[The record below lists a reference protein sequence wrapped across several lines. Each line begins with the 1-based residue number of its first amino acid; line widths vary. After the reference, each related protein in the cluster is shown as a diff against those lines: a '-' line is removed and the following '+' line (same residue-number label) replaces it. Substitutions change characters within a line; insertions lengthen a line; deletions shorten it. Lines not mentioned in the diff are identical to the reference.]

1 MEAGETTQQSR
12 PAVMSELFNLQGVE
26 RLVVPSHPT
35 TKTYIPFG
43 IEGTLVIISPYG
55 EILRMAQHVVEKDP
69 RIICLTSPTMQGYQR
84 DLRFVGYKLHQQ
96 AQNRMTGFG
105 LRLMSASGVKK
116 PSVETRLEWLNGRWP
131 CIYYEADGLT
141 ISVIFTVERGLLS
154 QQYVIAN
161 SSEKAIDIR
170 FDLQIGDCD
179 VNTLYIND
187 TQVCTISEWVLLHS
201 FPLRICNTSMRNIS
215 TLPHHVRCLIT

>member
-12 PAVMSELFNLQGVE
+12 PAVMSELFNLEGVE

-55 EILRMAQHVVEKDP
+55 EILRMSQHVVEKDP
-69 RIICLTSPTMQGYQR
+69 RIICLTSPTLQNFRR
-84 DLRFVGYKLHQQ
+84 DLRFVGDELHQH
-96 AQNRMTGFG
+96 AQNRETGLG
-105 LRLMSASGVKK
+105 VRLISASGVRKQK
-116 PSVETRLEWLNGRWP
+116 VETRLEWLNGRWP
-131 CIYYEADGLT
+131 CIHYEADGLA
-141 ISVIFTVERGLLS
+141 ISVIFTVDRGLLS

-161 SSEKAIDIR
+161 SSEKAIDIQ
-170 FDLQIGDCD
+170 FDLQIGDCE

-187 TQVCTISEWVLLHS
+187 TQVCTASE
-201 FPLRICNTSMRNIS
+201 
-215 TLPHHVRCLIT
+215 